1 LNALSSPHPSRPVHA
16 NCGISVCRMW
26 RIGLLFVLAAG
37 DLPPRKVL
45 LPGEVVA
52 KTSAKCLDSS
62 PSGFYIRE
70 QDPSKWVIFIDG
82 GGLCIDA
89 LDCRHRAATSHGSS
103 KPWPETWDPEA
114 VPFSIGPSSVFHG
127 FSQVF
132 VPYCSGDLWLGMDH
146 KPRLIVGDLQ
156 MSGHHILEAVVE
168 HLVNTTSLRRSSL
181 LIFAGQSA
189 GGIGVLHHADW
200 ISSKLSSLSASPRV
214 VVLSAAGMFFPS
226 GWPVLWDEFR
236 LGVEWP
242 VDNFMAKWCH
252 LIEGSFLHEGCQ
264 AAARA
269 AGRAPSTCE
278 DVSRILPELK
288 ADVFLMQ
295 NQFDQY
301 QVLHLGLCPASTC
314 SADVSASSTP
324 GRYLALLGR
333 LTNATLGAA
342 IQNNSRFGIYAPS
355 RFDHTG
361 DLLQDMAGTARSI
374 SEVSFKDAFGQWLAG
389 LPTYVVAPSC
399 SGLPC
404 PGEEQV
410 GVASLAV

>member
-1 LNALSSPHPSRPVHA
+1 
-16 NCGISVCRMW
+16 MW
-26 RIGLLFVLAAG
+26 RFLLLGLAAG
-37 DLPPRKVL
+37 ELPRKVL
-45 LPGEVVA
+45 LPSEVA
-52 KTSAKCLDSS
+52 ANASAKCLDSS
-62 PSGFYIRE
+62 PAGFYIRE
-70 QDPSKWVIFIDG
+70 QDPSKWVIFLDG

-89 LDCRHRAATSHGSS
+89 LDCRRRAATTHGSS
-103 KPWPETWDPEA
+103 KNWPETWDPEA
-114 VPFSIGPSSVFHG
+114 VPFSTGLSSTFRD

-156 MSGHHILEAVVE
+156 MSGHRILGAVVE
-168 HLVNTTSLRRSSL
+168 HLVNTTALRRSSL

-200 ISSKLSSLSASPRV
+200 ISSKLSSLSASPRIA
-214 VVLSAAGMFFPS
+214 VLSAAGLFFPAD
-226 GWPVLWDEFR
+226 WPVLWEEFR
-236 LGVEWP
+236 LGMEWP

-252 LIEGSFLHEGCQ
+252 LIEGSFLHEGCV

-269 AGRAPSTCE
+269 AGRAPSTCQ

-314 SADVSASSTP
+314 SVGVPATSAP

-333 LTNATLGAA
+333 LTNATLSAA
-342 IQNNSRFGIYAPS
+342 FQNNSRFGIYAPS
-355 RFDHTG
+355 RFDHTD
-361 DLLQDMAGTARSI
+361 DLMQDLAGTDHSI
-374 SEVSFKDAFGQWLAG
+374 SGVSFKDAFGHWLSGA
-389 LPTYVVAPSC
+389 PTRFVAASC
-399 SGLPC
+399 AGLPC
-404 PGEEQV
+404 PSGQEADARALIV
-410 GVASLAV
+410 

>member
-1 LNALSSPHPSRPVHA
+1 MNSLSSPPVYA
-16 NCGISVCRMW
+16 TCGISVCRMW
-26 RIGLLFVLAAG
+26 RIGLLFGLAAA
-37 DLPPRKVL
+37 DLPRKVL
-45 LPGEVVA
+45 LPSEVVA

-89 LDCRHRAATSHGSS
+89 LDCRSRAATSHGSS

-114 VPFSIGPSSVFHG
+114 VPFSSAPPSVFHG

-132 VPYCSGDLWLGMDH
+132 VPYCSGDLWLGMDN

-168 HLVNTTSLRRSSL
+168 HLVNSTSLRRSSQL
-181 LIFAGQSA
+181 VFAGQSA

-314 SADVSASSTP
+314 TAEVSATSTP

-361 DLLQDMAGTARSI
+361 DLLQDLAGTARSV
-374 SEVSFKDAFGQWLAG
+374 SGVSFKDAFGRWLAG

-404 PGEEQV
+404 PKEEQV
-410 GVASLAV
+410 GAASLVV